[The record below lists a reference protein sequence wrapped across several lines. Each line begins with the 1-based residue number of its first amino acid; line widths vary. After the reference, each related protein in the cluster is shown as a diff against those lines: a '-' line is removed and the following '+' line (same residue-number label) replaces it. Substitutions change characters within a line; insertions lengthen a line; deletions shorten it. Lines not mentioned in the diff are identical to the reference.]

1 MPKVT
6 YTAKK
11 GLVQAGGSGF
21 HINSILTT
29 SGTKN
34 LDASTFL
41 TVGTAVSQF
50 TLPSSA
56 DAGAVKL
63 IMHDTDDTD
72 NVVLKSTNTSLGGD
86 LTLNADG
93 EFAICIYNGTK
104 WIVGVS
110 TT

>member
-6 YTAKK
+6 YTTKK
-11 GLVQAGGSGF
+11 GLVQARGSGF

-56 DAGAVKL
+56 DAGAIKI

-72 NVVLKSTNTSLGGD
+72 NVVLKATNTSLGGD

-93 EFAICIYNGTK
+93 EFAICVYNGSS
-104 WIVGVS
+104 WIVGRS
-110 TT
+110 LT